1 MNSNQANIAFE
12 NEVQAI
18 LAWLQG
24 RIRSGCGYS
33 VAVLSDRLMQRIIEI
48 SLRPYTNLVA
58 AVSKSGA
65 DCLPAAGTWLDCGLA
80 RLELG
85 SGRVA
90 LSMTQWIRNQ
100 LEFIAHWTYSM
111 AAILAVTAKRRDI
124 ESPAVLV
131 FAVAEE
137 SLFQDGCDRRFVDYC
152 LSGPIA
158 PLRAGRRFIVQS
170 GTKGAHSVDQR
181 FSYTRS
187 PIIDLLRDAKL
198 GIMTRLGM
206 AARHL
211 LLLFEYAF
219 ASIRFPAISLLARDI
234 PYGAAVDGLERRGL
248 IASVVLT
255 GSNYT
260 SQPLWSRVLP
270 RSKIHMV
277 WYSQS
282 AKPITYSADGI
293 ESDTPNLRWIRIG
306 TLWLWT
312 RALAEYA
319 RRLIPD
325 TTIEAVGPILW
336 YLPEIKRP
344 PQDRLC
350 IAIFD
355 VPALTDGVALSVG
368 LFPNYYHVANLS
380 AFLDDIIGLKAG
392 LEERFHLPVSFV
404 LKTKRQY
411 HSTNDRSYFDYLEQ
425 LGSNGT
431 ITLVHYETN
440 MYSLISASHLVM
452 AYPFSSPAY
461 VADALGIPSIYYD
474 PTGLIVRCD
483 FGDPPSKIRFAA
495 NRKELCDA
503 SIAALDEGI
512 GCAGGRTP
520 AAGSGPVF
528 DLQAAS
534 IDRESLTESSTRI

>member
-1 MNSNQANIAFE
+1 MNSNQAYIAFE

-18 LAWLQG
+18 LPWLQG

-33 VAVLSDRLMQRIIEI
+33 AAVLNDRLMQRIVEI
-48 SLRPYTNLVA
+48 SLRPYTHLVA
-58 AVSKSGA
+58 ATSKSGA
-65 DCLPAAGTWLDCGLA
+65 DCLPAAGTWLDCGRA

-90 LSMTQWIRNQ
+90 SSMTQWIRNQ
-100 LEFIAHWTYSM
+100 LEFIAHWTYSLT
-111 AAILAVTAKRRDI
+111 AILAVSAKRRDI
-124 ESPAVLV
+124 ELPAVLV

-137 SLFQDGCDRRFVDYC
+137 SLFQEGCDRRFVEYC
-152 LSGPIA
+152 LAGPIA

-170 GTKGAHSVDQR
+170 GTKGARSVDRR

-187 PIIDLLRDAKL
+187 PIIDLLRHAKL
-198 GIMTRLGM
+198 GIVTRLGM
-206 AARHL
+206 ATRHL
-211 LLLFEYAF
+211 LLLLEYAF
-219 ASIRFPAISLLARDI
+219 ASIRFPAMSLLARDI
-234 PYGAAVDGLERRGL
+234 PYGAIVDGLDRRGL

-380 AFLDDIIGLKAG
+380 AFLDDIIGLKVG